1 MPIKL
6 QALLLIKTGFL
17 YFLDDKLNEN
27 EQQQKNEQRM
37 DVELINDCFIFIN
50 INLILIKR
58 ILIAHLANAIA
69 RKKMEQKINVKYSY
83 ARNRL

>member
-27 EQQQKNEQRM
+27 EKKNYLKNE
-37 DVELINDCFIFIN
+37 VELINDCFIFIFIN

-69 RKKMEQKINVKYSY
+69 RKKMEQKINVKYSC
-83 ARNRL
+83 ARNRV

>member
-17 YFLDDKLNEN
+17 YFLDDKLNEKKYL
-27 EQQQKNEQRM
+27 KNK
-37 DVELINDCFIFIN
+37 VELINDCFIFIFIN

-69 RKKMEQKINVKYSY
+69 RKKMEQKINVKYSC

>member
-1 MPIKL
+1 MKM
-6 QALLLIKTGFL
+6 K
-17 YFLDDKLNEN
+17 ER
-27 EQQQKNEQRM
+27 QRERERKEERM
-37 DVELINDCFIFIN
+37 EVELINDCFIFIN

-69 RKKMEQKINVKYSY
+69 RKKMEQKINVKYSC